1 MAHKLNDLEIQKR
14 QTLKSVLDHVLF
26 KQAID
31 DIRQDYGQEVL
42 KSNDPVAR
50 DRLIAE
56 AHVLT
61 RVENQLESYVND
73 LLFLE
78 QKKRED
84 EAA

>member
-1 MAHKLNDLEIQKR
+1 VAHKLNDLEIQKR
-14 QTLKSVLDHVLF
+14 QTLKSVMDNSLF
-26 KQAID
+26 KQALD
-31 DIRQDYGQEVL
+31 DVRLAYGQEVL
-42 KSNDPVAR
+42 KSSDPATR

-61 RVENQLESYVND
+61 RVENQLDSYIND

-78 QKKRED
+78 QKKRE